1 MKGVTPILSAM
12 PGADTLK
19 RRDGAHS
26 NNPHVREAVLKR
38 KEAQHVAWVYQRDK
52 DYGEGRGFGFTGG
65 HNHVNWGSDNFRR
78 LALNAIAWI
87 AKVDVPKGGVRPGE
101 VTVGDLQANQDYS
114 PRGWEAEK
122 IESKLKE
129 FNGKAP
135 KKGASHDPKKSSDG
149 SVAKPLFAS
158 KVVTARTPGQGI
170 DVLAEIK
177 GLDELHLY
185 VSDTGNGYACDWANW
200 VNPRLVDA
208 SGKATKLTS
217 LKWKDASSG
226 WGGVNLNKNASGGA
240 MKVAGKKVQGIG
252 CHANSLISYQLPA
265 NHKFTRFL
273 ATGALDDGGTSQ
285 GACGN
290 QSSVQFYV
298 YSKKPKVHGGVRIST
313 GSKGSGKRIGEQG
326 DPDHAVDNLDVHEK
340 LKQSCS
346 RANP

>member
-1 MKGVTPILSAM
+1 M
-12 PGADTLK
+12 
-19 RRDGAHS
+19 
-26 NNPHVREAVLKR
+26 E
-38 KEAQHVAWVYQRDK
+38 
-52 DYGEGRGFGFTGG
+52 
-65 HNHVNWGSDNFRR
+65 
-78 LALNAIAWI
+78 
-87 AKVDVPKGGVRPGE
+87 VPKGGVRPGE

-129 FNGKAP
+129 FNGKAT
-135 KKGASHDPKKSSDG
+135 KKGASHVPKKSSDG

-313 GSKGSGKRIGEQG
+313 GSQRFGEA
-326 DPDHAVDNLDVHEK
+326 D
-340 LKQSCS
+340 
-346 RANP
+346 R